1 MPRWLSVGEHN
12 GACNHAVPGLEEWW
26 EQRTPGSA
34 WTFASLRPDLTLRRP
49 RCPLCSPAAAI
60 VSWNLAGRYAD
71 SKACHG
77 CPSPWSIPSDR
88 AFQRT
93 HTTARKAGVVL
104 ASCIVLLCLVGG
116 AMTTWYSGGT
126 PARVNHR
133 RTVVGGLPFLTCS
146 AQRAD
151 PATLNSGSKSY
162 KFVPSMARVP

>member
-1 MPRWLSVGEHN
+1 MQSRSAGAGGMVGTEDPWFRVDVREFETRSHPAQASVSSLLTRGRYREVESSRPVCGFESLSRVSFPLVDSVRPRFSAYPYDRAKGRR
-12 GACNHAVPGLEEWW
+12 GACFLH
-26 EQRTPGSA
+26 
-34 WTFASLRPDLTLRRP
+34 
-49 RCPLCSPAAAI
+49 C
-60 VSWNLAGRYAD
+60 
-71 SKACHG
+71 
-77 CPSPWSIPSDR
+77 
-88 AFQRT
+88 
-93 HTTARKAGVVL
+93 VVM
-104 ASCIVLLCLVGG
+104 SLVGG